1 MTTESHRSDGPLLS
15 LLFALTF
22 VTGLID
28 AVSYFRFDH
37 VFVANMTG
45 NVVFMAFS
53 IVDAREFSIAAS
65 SMALIAFLTGALAGG
80 KLGNSYGSDRWRHLA
95 FALGINVFIIGAAAA
110 GTAVFPDGGDARI
123 HYAVIALLAFAMG
136 LQNATARRLAV
147 PDLTTTVVTLTLTG
161 LAADSRWAGGSSPR
175 SRTRIAAVTTMF
187 AGALV
192 GATLVLRFSTAAA
205 IGLAFLIVVGAA
217 VAAFR
222 FWRSNEASGPHIQAP
237 LIAMGDL
244 ASRQIKSA
252 NKGA

>member
-1 MTTESHRSDGPLLS
+1 MTAESHRNDGPLPA

-28 AVSYFRFDH
+28 AVSFFRFDH

-45 NVVFMAFS
+45 NVVFLAFG
-53 IVDAREFSIAAS
+53 IVDAREFSVAAS
-65 SMALIAFLTGALAGG
+65 SVALIAFLAGALAGG
-80 KLGNSYGSDRWRHLA
+80 KLGSSYGSERWQHLTL
-95 FALGINVFIIGAAAA
+95 ALGINVFILGATAA
-110 GTAVFPDGGDARI
+110 GTVAFPDANARM

-161 LAADSRWAGGSSPR
+161 LAADSRWAGGGSPR
-175 SRTRIAAVTTMF
+175 PLTRIAAVATMF
-187 AGALV
+187 VGALV

-205 IGLAFLIVVGAA
+205 IGLAFLIVVGGM

-222 FWRSNEASGPHIQAP
+222 FWQSNEPLGPRSQVP
-237 LIAMGDL
+237 IATMRDGL
-244 ASRQIKSA
+244 TAINGERS
-252 NKGA
+252 

>member
-217 VAAFR
+217 VAVFR